1 MQAGTTRLSE
11 QRLKELANKF
21 ETKVQE
27 KHFWCWRKDV
37 LSQIEIMKKF
47 NPNWSN
53 ADIYDRVGNSFIDW
67 VAQGSKDY
75 RDWQES
81 LSEVAKEAH
90 LTLEQK
96 AQLIDYTTQAS

>member
-1 MQAGTTRLSE
+1 ML
-11 QRLKELANKF
+11 N
-21 ETKVQE
+21 
-27 KHFWCWRKDV
+27 
-37 LSQIEIMKKF
+37 F
-47 NPNWSN
+47 NPNWTN

-90 LTLEQK
+90 LTKQQK